1 MTIRIEASA
10 AAPGVAIG
18 PAWRYPRRPTQEET
32 AAEHDRQRSSRG
44 AVRPKLTKA
53 QSVAAV
59 TDAAHR
65 AADQLTAL
73 ADRLSEAGRGD
84 DAGIFGA
91 QAMMATDTALL
102 DEAIR
107 RVRAGM
113 DPVEAVAESATAA
126 AEMLAAVDDELLS
139 ARSADIR
146 DVGARIG
153 RILRGEQP
161 ELPERPSIAVAD
173 DLPPSVTAEIPAGFL
188 LGVALAGGSRTSH
201 AVILA
206 RGLGIPAVVGAAGLL
221 EAVDAATDAAVAA
234 TDAAVAAGSPA
245 PLAIAVDGSRGELL
259 LEPSDDDIGIFRGRA
274 DELAKR
280 TRRAA
285 ALRDRPGAT
294 ADGERVALVANI
306 GTPDDAPRA
315 LEAGAEGVGLFRT
328 EFLYMTRLTPPT
340 EHEQMLAYRRVMTA
354 FGPDRP
360 VVIRLADV
368 GGDKGIPY
376 LGLPAEADPFLGGRA
391 TRLADRPHDLMR
403 RQLRAIWQAGAL
415 AEVTPHAMAPMV
427 ATVSDVKLLLQ
438 LRDEARDDLRSKK
451 LPCAGKMV
459 TGIMVETPSAAI
471 IAAELAQMVDFFSIG
486 TNDLT
491 QYLMAADRANASLS
505 SLQDALHPSVLR
517 TIAGVVRDA
526 DSAGI
531 PVAVCGELAGDPAGA
546 LVLVGLGVDELSAD
560 AGSLDG
566 IRAALAAVTRAEL
579 DDLSTRALASVD
591 AESVRAIVAPYLAR
605 LDD

>member
-1 MTIRIEASA
+1 
-10 AAPGVAIG
+10 
-18 PAWRYPRRPTQEET
+18 
-32 AAEHDRQRSSRG
+32 
-44 AVRPKLTKA
+44 
-53 QSVAAV
+53 
-59 TDAAHR
+59 
-65 AADQLTAL
+65 
-73 ADRLSEAGRGD
+73 
-84 DAGIFGA
+84 
-91 QAMMATDTALL
+91 
-102 DEAIR
+102 
-107 RVRAGM
+107 
-113 DPVEAVAESATAA
+113 
-126 AEMLAAVDDELLS
+126 
-139 ARSADIR
+139 
-146 DVGARIG
+146 
-153 RILRGEQP
+153 
-161 ELPERPSIAVAD
+161 
-173 DLPPSVTAEIPAGFL
+173 
-188 LGVALAGGSRTSH
+188 
-201 AVILA
+201 
-206 RGLGIPAVVGAAGLL
+206 
-221 EAVDAATDAAVAA
+221 
-234 TDAAVAAGSPA
+234 
-245 PLAIAVDGSRGELL
+245 
-259 LEPSDDDIGIFRGRA
+259 
-274 DELAKR
+274 
-280 TRRAA
+280 
-285 ALRDRPGAT
+285 
-294 ADGERVALVANI
+294 VALVANI

-328 EFLYMTRLTPPT
+328 EFLYMKRLTPPT

-360 VVIRLADV
+360 VVIRLADI

-376 LGLPAEADPFLGGRA
+376 LGRPAEADPFLGGRA

-531 PVAVCGELAGDPAGA
+531 PVAVCGEMAGDPAGA
-546 LVLVGLGVDELSAD
+546 LILVGLGVDELSAD

-579 DDLSTRALASVD
+579 DDLSMRALASVD
-591 AESVRAIVAPYLAR
+591 PESVRAIVAPYLAR
-605 LDD
+605 LTD

>member
-32 AAEHDRQRSSRG
+32 AAEHDRQKSLRG

-234 TDAAVAAGSPA
+234 GSPA
-245 PLAIAVDGSRGELL
+245 PLTIAVDGSRGEIL
-259 LEPSDDDIGIFRGRA
+259 LEPSDEDIGIFRGRA

-280 TRRAA
+280 TLRAA

-328 EFLYMTRLTPPT
+328 EFLYMKRLTPPT

-360 VVIRLADV
+360 VVIRLADI

-376 LGLPAEADPFLGGRA
+376 LGRPAEAAPFLGGRA

-427 ATVSDVKLLLQ
+427 ATVADVKLLLQ

-491 QYLMAADRANASLS
+491 QYLMAADRGNASLS

-517 TIAGVVRDA
+517 TIASVVHGA

-560 AGSLDG
+560 AGLLDG

-579 DDLSTRALASVD
+579 DDLSMRALASGD
-591 AESVRAIVAPYLAR
+591 AESGRAIVAPYLAR
-605 LDD
+605 LTG